1 MLKTIYQSGFLILI
15 LSLYSCVS
23 TKPDVQKDKELFV
36 DYPQTEREFRAAW
49 IATVANINWPSKPG
63 LPVDEQ
69 KREALKLLNLL
80 QKNNFNAVIFQV
92 RPQCDALYQSKLE
105 PWSYY
110 LTGRQGKAPQPFYD
124 PLEFWIEEAHNR
136 GLELHVWL
144 NPYRAHH
151 VSGGPVTDSSIVKRH
166 PNLAVKL
173 ETGYWWLDPG
183 NPGTAAHSLAV
194 VKDIVSRY
202 DIDGVHM
209 DDYFYPYPSY
219 NKNIDFPDDSSWV
232 KYQQKGGTLSRND
245 WRRESV
251 NMFVQNLYTS
261 VKEIKPYVKFGLS
274 PFGIWRPNYPQSIR
288 GFDQYDKL
296 YADAKLWLNKGW
308 IDYWTP
314 QLYWPVNQIPQSFPV
329 LLGWWVEQNHKG
341 RHVWPGISIGRKKG
355 EEGADETINQ
365 IMITRGMSPLSPGN
379 VHWSIGPLITNG
391 DLREG
396 LRYGPYKQP
405 ALIPASPWLD
415 DTAPRSPQVIHHVQ
429 QDNLLLSW
437 RHVDSDDVN
446 KWIVYYKYA
455 NDWEYQILS
464 QKERS
469 VSIPYF
475 SEKPQS
481 GQKMKA
487 NKSTD
492 IRGSLNRLTAAA
504 VSAVDRV
511 GNESPH
517 TAVDLSKATKEIT
530 EKPDIIVPETSM
542 LKSPYLSL
550 NQNLPTDLEDFQKRH
565 YYLIRCDDMGMN
577 HSVNLAVKKVIESG
591 LPISVSVM
599 FACPWY
605 QEAVD
610 ILREHP
616 EVGVGI
622 HLTLNAEWKNYRW
635 GPVLGKKAVP
645 SLVDNEGYFFPSRS
659 KLFENNPKTDEIE
672 KELRAQ
678 IERAI
683 NSGIRIDY
691 LDYHM
696 GAAVQTEELRKMV
709 EGLAKEYGLGMSGY
723 FGELYSNIT
732 YDAAI
737 GDKTDSLLKHIGS
750 MGPGINMQ
758 VLHVG
763 LDTPEMQA
771 LVDLNDFGL
780 KNMSTHRREEM
791 RSLLDPDVRKRITE
805 KGIVLITYKELI
817 EAVGLEAMKRPQI
830 DSY

>member
-23 TKPDVQKDKELFV
+23 TKPDVHKDKELFV

-49 IATVANINWPSKPG
+49 VATVANINWPSKPG

-69 KREALKLLNLL
+69 KREAIKLLNLL

-110 LTGRQGKAPQPFYD
+110 LTGRQGQAPEPFYD

-151 VSGGPVTDSSIVKRH
+151 ISGGPVTDSSIVKRH
-166 PNLAVKL
+166 PNLVVKL

-183 NPGTAAHSLAV
+183 NPGTPAHSLAV

-219 NKNIDFPDDSSWV
+219 NKNKDFPDNSSWLN
-232 KYQQKGGTLSRND
+232 YQQNGGALSRND

-251 NMFVQNLYTS
+251 NTFIQKLYTTI
-261 VKEIKPYVKFGLS
+261 KEIKPYVKFGLS

-288 GFDQYDKL
+288 GFDQYEKL
-296 YADAKLWLNKGW
+296 FADAKRWLNEGW
-308 IDYWTP
+308 VDYWTP

-329 LLGWWVEQNHKG
+329 LLGWWLEQNYKG

-396 LRYGPYKQP
+396 LQSGPYKKP
-405 ALIPASPWLD
+405 ALIPTSPWLD
-415 DTAPRSPQVIHHVQ
+415 NISPKAPQVIHHVQ

-437 RHVDSDDVN
+437 RHADADDID
-446 KWIVYYKYA
+446 KWIVSYKYA
-455 NDWEYQILS
+455 NNWEYQLLT
-464 QKERS
+464 QNVRS
-469 VSIPYF
+469 ISIPYF
-475 SEKPQS
+475 SVRE
-481 GQKMKA
+481 
-487 NKSTD
+487 KSTGNQKVKD
-492 IRGSLNRLTAAA
+492 SNNIRSTLDPLSA
-504 VSAVDRV
+504 VALSAVDRI
-511 GNESPH
+511 GNESPR
-517 TAVDLSKATKEIT
+517 TTVDLSKET
-530 EKPDIIVPETSM
+530 EKIITQPDVIISGYSTSN
-542 LKSPYLSL
+542 SSSSL
-550 NQNLPTDLEDFQKRH
+550 LQQSLPTSLKEFKDQP

-577 HSVNLAVKKVIESG
+577 HSVNMAMKKVIESG
-591 LPISVSVM
+591 LPVSISVM

-610 ILREHP
+610 ILKKHP
-616 EVGVGI
+616 QVGVGI

-645 SLVDNEGYFFPSRS
+645 SLVDNEGYFLPSRS

-696 GAAVQTEELRKMV
+696 GAAVQTEELREIV
-709 EGLAKEYGLGMSGY
+709 EELANEYGLGMSGY
-723 FGELYSNIT
+723 FAEIYSNIT

-750 MGPGINMQ
+750 MEPGINMQ
-758 VLHVG
+758 VIHVG

-780 KNMSTHRREEM
+780 KNMSTHRREEL
-791 RSLLDPDVRKRITE
+791 RSLLNPEVRKLLNE
-805 KGIVLITYKELI
+805 KEIKLITYKELI